1 MNEHLDLDERRARR
15 QHRTVRAI
23 LLGLLIGIIGM
34 LSAPAAGAA
43 PADLPNLPAD
53 LEKYVPSSQQWAQAP
68 WMTTLPCKDRGGDF
82 SLWANSVIADTPS
95 LLAYFQPSTFGAT
108 TKPEN
113 KPRGDAMLAGYQELS
128 SQVGTILPAGYC
140 VDDLR
145 RWTVADVSMKPFGF
159 PWGVTDNTGHQTVF
173 SCRADAADKNTRP
186 EMEYNHYFGAD
197 RAPCDGF
204 YINCTNAP
212 EAEKARCEAWN
223 TFSDE
228 YVRRVEKMRYKAIS
242 EHPAQTQGKTE
253 TKLKSP
259 GEVVGDVVGGWFT
272 DLTKSIA
279 TGSGLLL
286 GEAMSF
292 WTRTDRSEMLQDP
305 AITEIQSLLKY
316 VGIVLLTGSMIWQG
330 IVMMYKKKLDP
341 LVSTGLGLLSFVG
354 WSSLG
359 GTVAVLLNEAGIAL
373 AGQVLDNSINTF
385 AKTVGDS
392 LLGQVG
398 AATGSTF
405 FLSIILFFLSC
416 IQWVL
421 GFFRQGALVILLA
434 LLPTAAAGQLNE
446 STKPWLKK
454 VLSWC
459 LSLILY
465 QPIAAIIFAIGLQLI
480 GGQDLSSVLV
490 GMAVIALAI
499 ISMPTMLRFFDWG
512 GQKLTTGGGG
522 GGGAMALGAAGSAL
536 GGASGLSKFMD
547 KSGPAS
553 QGNDSSGAVPV
564 APAHQGDGPG
574 GPSESGPDQEG
585 GGQSPGGGPS
595 TGEQGG
601 TGMPEPGGS
610 GGDPTSAATGAVG
623 AEAGTGAAASGSAGT
638 AAGAGGGGAMAAA
651 GPAGAAVAGAQVAK
665 EGADQAV
672 GAVTGAM
679 TDGAGESS

>member
-1 MNEHLDLDERRARR
+1 
-15 QHRTVRAI
+15 
-23 LLGLLIGIIGM
+23 
-34 LSAPAAGAA
+34 
-43 PADLPNLPAD
+43 
-53 LEKYVPSSQQWAQAP
+53 
-68 WMTTLPCKDRGGDF
+68 
-82 SLWANSVIADTPS
+82 
-95 LLAYFQPSTFGAT
+95 
-108 TKPEN
+108 
-113 KPRGDAMLAGYQELS
+113 
-128 SQVGTILPAGYC
+128 
-140 VDDLR
+140 
-145 RWTVADVSMKPFGF
+145 
-159 PWGVTDNTGHQTVF
+159 
-173 SCRADAADKNTRP
+173 
-186 EMEYNHYFGAD
+186 
-197 RAPCDGF
+197 
-204 YINCTNAP
+204 
-212 EAEKARCEAWN
+212 
-223 TFSDE
+223 
-228 YVRRVEKMRYKAIS
+228 
-242 EHPAQTQGKTE
+242 
-253 TKLKSP
+253 
-259 GEVVGDVVGGWFT
+259 
-272 DLTKSIA
+272 
-279 TGSGLLL
+279 
-286 GEAMSF
+286 MSF
-292 WTRTDRSEMLQDP
+292 WTRTDRSAMLQDP

-373 AGQVLDNSINTF
+373 AGQVLDKSIDTF

-547 KSGPAS
+547 KSGPGS

-574 GPSESGPDQEG
+574 GPSDSGSDQEG
-585 GGQSPGGGPS
+585 GAQSPSGGPS

-623 AEAGTGAAASGSAGT
+623 AEAGTGAAATGSAGT
-638 AAGAGGGGAMAAA
+638 TAAAGGGGAMAAA
-651 GPAGAAVAGAQVAK
+651 GPAGAAVAGAQAIK
-665 EGADQAV
+665 EGGDQAV